1 MSMGI
6 SPTGI
11 RSKNNKEIL
20 TMKKDIA
27 LRIVI
32 PGYRDH
38 IEFCDTVLEDRDA
51 SAISHITIHTK
62 GGEELQ
68 AKIHSGR
75 MVIVD

>member
-1 MSMGI
+1 
-6 SPTGI
+6 
-11 RSKNNKEIL
+11 
-20 TMKKDIA
+20 MKKDIT

-32 PGYRDH
+32 PGYREY

-68 AKIHSGR
+68 AEIHTGR
-75 MVIVD
+75 MIIED